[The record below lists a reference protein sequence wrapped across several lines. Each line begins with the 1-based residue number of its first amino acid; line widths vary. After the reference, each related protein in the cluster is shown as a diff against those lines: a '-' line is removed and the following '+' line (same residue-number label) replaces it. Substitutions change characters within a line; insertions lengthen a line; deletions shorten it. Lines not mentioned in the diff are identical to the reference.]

1 VKIFLFVII
10 KVVIRNTRNQI
21 GSAHVI
27 IIIILVVA
35 VLGLLG
41 FVFWQNY
48 IVQNVKTK
56 DQPDLSQQKSKPE
69 SESAEDLKESYF
81 VLDDWS
87 VRFKISDGLTG
98 IKYYKVSDS
107 YELTTS
113 RVEDLGGDC
122 KEPAVD
128 EVPGVIRLGSIGRKS
143 NPVDSEYVL
152 MLNDGEPING
162 YYYWYSAAQ
171 STCAHDDPE
180 GLQAIDRGLLSDTV
194 NSIEAK

>member
-1 VKIFLFVII
+1 MI
-10 KVVIRNTRNQI
+10 KNSQNQT
-21 GSAHVI
+21 GSAHVVV
-27 IIIILVVA
+27 IIILLIA

-41 FVFWQNY
+41 FVFWQNF
-48 IVQNVKTK
+48 IVPNVKTV
-56 DQPDLSQQKSKPE
+56 DQPNLSQQEAKPE
-69 SESAEDLKESYF
+69 SESVADLNEGYF

-87 VRFKISDGLTG
+87 IKFKIPDGLTG

-122 KEPAVD
+122 KEPADD
-128 EVPGVIRLGSIGRKS
+128 EVPGVIRLGGIGRKS
-143 NPVDSEYVL
+143 DPVDSEYVL
-152 MLNDGEPING
+152 MLNDGEPISG

-171 STCAHDDPE
+171 STCAYDDPE
-180 GLQAIDRGLLSDTV
+180 GLQAIDRDLLSNMV